1 MTDLN
6 SFLDGLNSFEQHR
19 TQARAEGLN
28 ALQRLADA
36 ARDDTGQSEII
47 GRFLLG
53 LYNGYAYPFNLVS
66 LRGLD
71 IDLHDDCM
79 AVLRLDYQPEQEVHE
94 YLADGPELFRQL
106 RQRLTQEG

>member
-6 SFLDGLNSFEQHR
+6 SFLDALNGFEQR
-19 TQARAEGLN
+19 RAQVRAEGLN

-94 YLADGPELFRQL
+94 YLTDGPALFQQL